1 MTAYE
6 YLCFKSDLKDWKDA
20 VKSGDME
27 KEEMLDNIKEIMEDK
42 ENRKKKKS
50 KIVKE
55 VDKKEREK
63 RKQEQIKRLG
73 GTDKILTW
81 EQIKWE
87 SIYYYLASG
96 TCTPCVNRRDKTS
109 KTILKKKKGAEFTDI

>member
-20 VKSGDME
+20 VKSGDMT
-27 KEEMLDNIKEIMEDK
+27 KEELKENVDEIMKDK

-55 VDKKEREK
+55 IDKKE
-63 RKQEQIKRLG
+63 
-73 GTDKILTW
+73 
-81 EQIKWE
+81 
-87 SIYYYLASG
+87 
-96 TCTPCVNRRDKTS
+96 
-109 KTILKKKKGAEFTDI
+109 

>member
-6 YLCFKSDLKDWKDA
+6 YLCYKSDLKDWKDA

-27 KEEMLDNIKEIMEDK
+27 KEEMLDNIKEVMEDK

-73 GTDKILTW
+73 GTDRILT
-81 EQIKWE
+81 
-87 SIYYYLASG
+87 
-96 TCTPCVNRRDKTS
+96 
-109 KTILKKKKGAEFTDI
+109 